1 MQVSTAVGKLERQS
15 VNAAHA
21 TGTSHLLRLFDN
33 NSKQQFLI
41 DTGAEVSVFPARRSD
56 RLTQGDVILRAA
68 NNSSINTYGFK
79 TLTLN
84 FGLPRPLTW
93 RFLVADVTQPI
104 IGADFLLQHKL
115 LVDLDQRRLIDTR
128 NGTQVFTEF
137 SAHPPPRL
145 NSISTLSSSADPF
158 TRLLEEFPTLNYT
171 LHKRYPCQTWRFA
184 PHNHRRSSCFRPATP
199 PVT

>member
-1 MQVSTAVGKLERQS
+1 M
-15 VNAAHA
+15 NAAHA

-56 RLTQGDVILRAA
+56 WLTQGDVILRAA

-158 TRLLEEFPTLNYT
+158 TRLHQALAADSFTWSTSCQKAFEEAKQTLSEAVM
-171 LHKRYPCQTWRFA
+171 LFHPQ
-184 PHNHRRSSCFRPATP
+184 PHDRCVKLCCRGCT
-199 PVT
+199 